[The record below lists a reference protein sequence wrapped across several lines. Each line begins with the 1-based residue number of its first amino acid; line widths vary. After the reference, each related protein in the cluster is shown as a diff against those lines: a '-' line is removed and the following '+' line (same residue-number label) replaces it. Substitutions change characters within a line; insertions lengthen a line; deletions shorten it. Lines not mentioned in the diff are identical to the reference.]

1 MGNNKTNTFND
12 FNEQR
17 YAVEMPVDGV
27 DKPRVDFIMK
37 HIPDDK
43 LKVLD
48 LGCWD
53 GSYANRYK
61 KKTNKVYGVESS
73 STAAKKA
80 AKKGIKVEQ
89 GDFMEITPFPKEKFD
104 VIIAGEIIEHV
115 FDTDLF
121 IKKIADMLKDNGTL
135 IITTPNVASLPRRVM
150 LMLGKNPVLE
160 NRVIPDV
167 TAGHIRYFTFPELH
181 KLLEDYGFE
190 VHHSKSD
197 VVNFNNQGTLFST
210 LIPKLYKRF
219 GRAIMLVAKKKPE
232 TEIDTEAAAA

>member
-1 MGNNKTNTFND
+1 MRGYFTVGKVNTFND
-12 FNEQR
+12 FNEKR
-17 YAVEMPVDGV
+17 YSVAMPVDGV

-37 HIPDDK
+37 HIPDAK

-53 GSYANRYK
+53 GSYASRYK

-73 STAAKKA
+73 VTAAKKA

-104 VIIAGEIIEHV
+104 IVVAGEIIEHV

-121 IKKIADMLKDNGTL
+121 IKKISDMLTKGGKI

-160 NRVIPDV
+160 NRVVPDV

-181 KLLEDYGFE
+181 KLLEDHGFK
-190 VHHSKSD
+190 VTHSRSD
-197 VVNFNNQGTLFST
+197 VVNFNNQGTMFST
-210 LIPKLYKRF
+210 TIPRLYKRF
-219 GRAIMLVAKKKPE
+219 GRAIMLVGEKA
-232 TEIDTEAAAA
+232 